1 MAIEADVVVV
11 GGGLAGTAAA
21 LTAADAGATTSLVTA
36 TETSL
41 RHASGLADVLGYEP
55 DSDEP
60 VVDPFDALDRLPAS
74 HPYTIVGES
83 AVREG
88 LALFDDIVG
97 ATYRGAHTDRNA
109 LVATHA
115 GTVKPTGRYPERMAA
130 GLASDDRDALL
141 VGFAADPGFDAPLAA
156 ARLRRDGFDQFTRG
170 QTIDFPGNPAADA
183 ARTWYAQAL
192 DAMTAP
198 DAEGVDGEEGRT
210 PTDNAGKTD
219 PAAELDDL
227 VARIRAVHDGE
238 ARIGLPAVLGLATAE
253 PYRQL
258 AARLEAAV
266 FEVPTDPP
274 SVPGLRLE
282 RRVRAARQKRVA
294 VESGAPVVAAD
305 ERDANGQSVIEAVSV
320 EREGRRDRVAA
331 DAVVLATGSFVGGGL
346 ASDRSGVRE
355 PVFGC
360 HVAAPADRYDW
371 SGVDPAADQ
380 PFARF
385 GVDVDDDLRPVAA
398 DGAVEFANLYAAGGV
413 IGGYDFATEHSGTGV
428 SLATGVA
435 AGRAA
440 AAGWG
445 R

>member
-21 LTAADAGATTSLVTA
+21 LTAAEAGADTRLVTA

-41 RHASGLADVLGYEP
+41 RHASGLADILGYTAG
-55 DSDEP
+55 SDAP
-60 VVDPFDALDRLPAS
+60 LVAPFDALDGLPDS
-74 HPYTIVGES
+74 HPYAIVGE
-83 AVREG
+83 ALLREG

-97 ATYRGAHTDRNA
+97 DTYRGAHTDRNA
-109 LVATHA
+109 LVPTHA
-115 GTVKPTGRYPERMAA
+115 GTVKPTARYPERMAA

-141 VGFAADPGFDAPLAA
+141 VGFEADPGFDAPLAA
-156 ARLRRDGFDQFTRG
+156 ARLRRDGFHQFTRG
-170 QTIDFPGNPAADA
+170 QTIAFPGDPAADA

-192 DAMTAP
+192 DAMAAP
-198 DAEGVDGEEGRT
+198 DDEAVDGEGGRT
-210 PTDNAGKTD
+210 PTDNAGTID
-219 PAAELDDL
+219 PAPELEDL
-227 VARIRAVHDGE
+227 VGRIRAVHDGE

-282 RRVRAARQKRVA
+282 RRVRAAREGRVA
-294 VESGAPVVAAD
+294 VESGAPVVAAE

-320 EREGRRDRVAA
+320 ERAGRRDRIAA

-346 ASDRSGVRE
+346 TSDRSGVRD

-360 HVAAPADRYDW
+360 HVPAPGNRYDW
-371 SGVDPAADQ
+371 SGEDPAADQ

-385 GVDVDDDLRPVAA
+385 GVDVDDDLRPMAA
-398 DGAVEFANLYAAGGV
+398 DGAVEFANLYAAGSV
-413 IGGYDFATEHSGTGV
+413 VGGYDFAAEHSGTGV

-440 AAGWG
+440 AGWG